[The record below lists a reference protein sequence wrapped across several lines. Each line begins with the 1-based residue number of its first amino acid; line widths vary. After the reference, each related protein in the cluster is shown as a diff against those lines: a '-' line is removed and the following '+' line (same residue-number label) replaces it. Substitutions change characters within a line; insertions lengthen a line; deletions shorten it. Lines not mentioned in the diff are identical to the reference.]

1 VLECAWDS
9 GQPAYIWT
17 FPTEDA
23 FIVAVGA
30 STFSAL
36 DSWWKKNQQPL
47 NSPSPSAP

>member
-17 FPTEDA
+17 FPTENA
-23 FIVAVGA
+23 FIVAIGA
-30 STFSAL
+30 TTFSAL

-47 NSPSPSAP
+47 NPPSPAAS